1 MHTPT
6 PFEWQQLADAAQ
18 HLVVLLN
25 DTAYPLDV
33 DDLALEIRQGALDAA
48 RGLQDIADQERGLTP
63 AAIAELRAE
72 KRDDRRREEA
82 AEMAELIGGASA

>member
-6 PFEWQQLADAAQ
+6 PYEWQQLADIAQ
-18 HLVVLLN
+18 HLVDLLN

-63 AAIAELRAE
+63 ADIAELRAE
-72 KRDDRRREEA
+72 KRDDRHREEA
-82 AEMAELIGGASA
+82 AELAELMGGAV

>member
-6 PFEWQQLADAAQ
+6 PYEWQQLADIAQ
-18 HLVVLLN
+18 HLVALLT

-33 DDLALEIRQGALDAA
+33 DDLALEIRHGALDAA
-48 RGLQDIADQERGLTP
+48 RGLQDIADQQYVLTP
-63 AAIAELRAE
+63 AVIAELRAE

-82 AEMAELIGGASA
+82 AEMAELMGGAL